1 MIPIF
6 DMVGGKPVPTLHC
19 QFIPTLKAIR
29 DNFPD
34 DYLKVYAYVFYKT
47 CPDGTMNPYVN
58 VAEEQREEMIISNI
72 KPDSW
77 LEDMS
82 VLQAIDT
89 CEKMYETP
97 TLRAFKAAKK
107 MIDKVAK
114 YLDEQEITD
123 GKDGNGMLIDKF
135 MKSLSD
141 YKDLYDKLEVALREE
156 QAVSRGKVKVAYDMT
171 QGYTNTKGE

>member
-6 DMVGGKPVPTLHC
+6 DLAGGVPVPSVHC
-19 QFIPTLKAIR
+19 NFIPELKAIK
-29 DNFPD
+29 DNFPN

-47 CPDGTMNPYVN
+47 CPDGTLNPYIN
-58 VAEEQREEMIISNI
+58 LPEENRELVIISNI

-77 LEDMS
+77 LEDLS
-82 VLQAIDT
+82 VLQAINT
-89 CEKMYETP
+89 CEKLYETP

-135 MKSLSD
+135 MKSLGD
-141 YKDLYDKLEVALREE
+141 YKDLYDKLEVALKEE
-156 QAVSRGKVKVAYDMT
+156 QAVSRGRVKVAYDL
-171 QGYTNTKGE
+171 QQHYTNSKGD